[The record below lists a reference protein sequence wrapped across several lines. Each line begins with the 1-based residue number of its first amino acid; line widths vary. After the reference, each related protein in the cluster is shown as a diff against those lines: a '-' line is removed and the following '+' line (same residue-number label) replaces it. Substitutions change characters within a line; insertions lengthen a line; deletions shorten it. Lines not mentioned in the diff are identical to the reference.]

1 MHHTDLGQEGK
12 FVLKPIKV
20 LVTSCGCPGASTLLK
35 MMRQNGER
43 EVTLIGVDM
52 DEEAIGRFIV
62 DTFYTVPAAADE
74 AAYMERML
82 DIVKQERP
90 GVLYPESSFEV
101 PVLAKHRAEVEALGT
116 RVAVSSP
123 ESIELAN
130 DKYKM
135 YEALSAE
142 TDLPLPA
149 YRWPKSLDE
158 FVEAAHELGYPDE
171 AVCFKPHVA
180 KGSRGFRIMDAS
192 VSRRDLLMNYKPNSR
207 YMSLDE
213 FVTIFEDEPDFP
225 DFLVMEFVEGQEM
238 TTDCLCLDGEALLT
252 TVKTVEQARWG
263 VIVRGELIRRPDL
276 LEQTE
281 EILRVIPLSYNVNL
295 QFIGEKLIEINPRV
309 SSFIY
314 QDDLIPPYLA
324 VKLALGELDKD
335 GVRAYQDRVAY
346 GRRMVRYMDQVFYG
360 GEAD

>member
-1 MHHTDLGQEGK
+1 
-12 FVLKPIKV
+12 
-20 LVTSCGCPGASTLLK
+20 
-35 MMRQNGER
+35 
-43 EVTLIGVDM
+43 
-52 DEEAIGRFIV
+52 
-62 DTFYTVPAAADE
+62 
-74 AAYMERML
+74 
-82 DIVKQERP
+82 
-90 GVLYPESSFEV
+90 
-101 PVLAKHRAEVEALGT
+101 
-116 RVAVSSP
+116 
-123 ESIELAN
+123 
-130 DKYKM
+130 M
-135 YEALSAE
+135 YEALRKE
-142 TDLPLPA
+142 KDLPLPA
-149 YRWPKSLDE
+149 YRWPQTLDE
-158 FVEAAHELGYPDE
+158 FVAAAHELGYPEE

-192 VSRRDLLMNYKPNSR
+192 VSRRDLLMNHKPNSR

-225 DFLVMEFVEGQEM
+225 DFLVMEFVEGQEV

-335 GVRAYQDRVAY
+335 GVRTYQERVAY

-360 GEAD
+360 GALASLVQEPAS